1 MRRRFSGDCFCDKPG
16 RNSPGLCSPGLPGSD
31 FGDLPKFGNSPVTR
45 ILQRAKEFPRRCQL
59 NFRSMLTY
67 LIWGIGY
74 GFAAAMQP
82 GQFQAY
88 LMAQTLRQG
97 WRKTLPM
104 IFAPLLSDGP
114 VIVIVLFALSRLPVW
129 WLPVLRFAGGL
140 FALYLAA
147 GTFRAWRDFR
157 PVQENQSSGVGWNL
171 FRAALVNLLNPGPYL
186 FWSLVTGPLLLS
198 GWQETPLNGIG
209 LLAGFYMAVIVTLA
223 GFILLCSGSGKLG
236 PRATR
241 HLLGIS
247 GLALAAFGLYQI
259 GSVL

>member
-1 MRRRFSGDCFCDKPG
+1 
-16 RNSPGLCSPGLPGSD
+16 
-31 FGDLPKFGNSPVTR
+31 
-45 ILQRAKEFPRRCQL
+45 
-59 NFRSMLTY
+59 MLTY

-114 VIVIVLFALSRLPVW
+114 VIVIVLLALSRLPVW
-129 WLPVLRFAGGL
+129 WLQVLRFAGGL

-147 GTFRAWRDFR
+147 GTFRAWRDFQSM
-157 PVQENQSSGVGWNL
+157 QENPPSGVRQNL
-171 FRAALVNLLNPGPYL
+171 FRAVLVNLLNPGPYL

-198 GWQETPLNGIG
+198 GWKVTPLHGIG
-209 LLAGFYMAVIVTLA
+209 LLAGFYVTIMVTLA
-223 GFILLCSGSGKLG
+223 GFIMLLSGSGKLG
-236 PRATR
+236 PRANR
-241 HLLGIS
+241 FLLGIS
-247 GLALAAFGLYQI
+247 GLALAAFGIFQI
-259 GSVL
+259 FSTL

>member
-1 MRRRFSGDCFCDKPG
+1 
-16 RNSPGLCSPGLPGSD
+16 
-31 FGDLPKFGNSPVTR
+31 
-45 ILQRAKEFPRRCQL
+45 
-59 NFRSMLTY
+59 MLTY
-67 LIWGIGY
+67 VIWGIGY

-88 LMAQTLRQG
+88 LMSQTLRQG

-104 IFAPLLSDGP
+104 VFAPLLSDGP
-114 VIVIVLFALSRLPVW
+114 VIVIVLFALSRLPDC
-129 WLPVLRFAGGL
+129 WLQVLRFAGGL

-157 PVQENQSSGVGWNL
+157 PVQESPPSGVGLNL

-236 PRATR
+236 PRVTR